1 MRKRTRLSQISVE
14 LEEQLAF
21 ATKGQRLLASG
32 KASEIALKRN
42 GLKDAI
48 LDQAFES
55 ISKGTPSDDIR
66 IELEKLVEEYDA
78 VYFDLQDAHDRGDAE
93 KPEVLRAFAKA
104 RAVNAVL
111 YAIQFEKRKFAE
123 ETFYEAH
130 AASVSIEELRKIVEQ
145 IGDTK

>member
-1 MRKRTRLSQISVE
+1 MKRTRLSHISID

-21 ATKGQRLLASG
+21 ANKGQRLLSSR
-32 KASEIALKRN
+32 KAAEIALKRN

-48 LDQAFES
+48 LTQALES

-66 IELEKLVEEYDA
+66 IELERLVEEYDA
-78 VYFDLQDAHDRGDAE
+78 AYFDLQDAHDRGEAE
-93 KPEVLRAFAKA
+93 KPEVLRSFGKA

-111 YAIQFEKRKFAE
+111 YAIQFENKQFAE

-130 AASVSIEELRKIVEQ
+130 AASVSLEELRKIVEQ
-145 IGDTK
+145 MLDTK